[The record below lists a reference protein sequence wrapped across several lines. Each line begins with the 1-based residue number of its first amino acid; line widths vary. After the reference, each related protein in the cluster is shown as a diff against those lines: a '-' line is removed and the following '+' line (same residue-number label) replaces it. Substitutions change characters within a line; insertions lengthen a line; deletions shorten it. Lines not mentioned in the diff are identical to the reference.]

1 MKKQVRLAIGGAA
14 VLLLVASISYILGKH
29 AQPKQLRQ
37 PKAEVTISFGPEAVN
52 QQPAQASQQ
61 VYVNPQPTFR
71 EPSTLMGRC
80 PACGGRGYFND
91 PTICP
96 VCGGAGEV
104 IGVRVV
110 AYVGGIPVYERDSA
124 PTTCVNCSGYG
135 FLLPNY
141 GRCETCGGRTTGD
154 WIEYWKRWARQYW
167 LAYYGG
173 RYKVVNM
180 TP

>member
-1 MKKQVRLAIGGAA
+1 MKKQVWLAIGGAA
-14 VLLLVASISYILGKH
+14 VLLLVSVVSYLVGKH
-29 AQPKQLRQ
+29 AQPKQPRQ
-37 PKAEVTISFGPEAVN
+37 PKAEVTSSFGPEAVN
-52 QQPAQASQQ
+52 QQPTQ
-61 VYVNPQPTFR
+61 VPQRVYINSQPTYR

-80 PACGGRGYFND
+80 PACQGRGYFSD

-110 AYVGGIPVYERDSA
+110 AYVGGIPVYQRDNA
-124 PTTCVNCSGYG
+124 PTTCAVCGGYG
-135 FLLPNY
+135 FLLPTY

-154 WIEYWKRWARQYW
+154 WIEYWKQRARQYW
-167 LAYYGG
+167 WTYYGG
-173 RYKVVNM
+173 RYKEVNM